1 MDIKCMGCGAVIQTK
16 DEAKAGYIEASV
28 LEKHHE
34 EFYCKRCFNL
44 RHYSKNNRISLDE
57 AKLKEEIDFIKKDKG
72 LVCLVADSFD
82 LEGTIHPRIN
92 ELLDTNNIL
101 LVLNKYDL
109 YINDLNLNKLI
120 DYLRQYLKKQNIK
133 IKDLVLISAKKGLGI
148 DELIAKMNGLRN
160 GKNVYFVGMSNVG
173 KSTIINKIIETYTGD
188 NDVITVSNTI
198 NTTLANIFIPLDK
211 NSYIVD
217 TPGIINH
224 NNLVYYLEE
233 DTLKQITPTN
243 FIRPKNYQLDA
254 GQSLFI
260 GGFLRLDF
268 VSGAKSSFT
277 CYFGE
282 NVVIHR
288 TKLEN
293 ADSFYQNHLDDILL
307 YPNKTERASLGE
319 IHCRKIILKEGIKT
333 DISYAGLGFI
343 SLSGVGEVNIY
354 YYSKIKVVI
363 RKAIF

>member
-1 MDIKCMGCGAVIQTK
+1 MDIKCMGCGAIIQTN
-16 DEAKAGYIEASV
+16 DENKSGFIDPKV

-44 RHYSKNNRISLDE
+44 RHYSKNNRIDLDE
-57 AKLKEEIDFIKKDKG
+57 DDLKKEIEVIKKDKG

-92 ELLDTNNIL
+92 ELLESNNIL

-109 YINDLNLNKLI
+109 YIKDLNLNKLL
-120 DYLRQYLKKQNIK
+120 DYVRGYLKKNSIK
-133 IKDLVLISAKKGLGI
+133 VKDLVLISAKKEIGI
-148 DELIAKMNGLRN
+148 DELIEKINSLRN

-173 KSTIINKIIETYTGD
+173 KSTIINKIIASYTGD

-198 NTTLANIFIPLDK
+198 NTTLANIYIPLDK
-211 NSYIVD
+211 KSYIVD

-224 NNLVYYLEE
+224 NNLVYYLSEQ
-233 DTLKQITPTN
+233 TLKAIMPSSY
-243 FIRPKNYQLDA
+243 IKPINYQLDPE
-254 GQSLFI
+254 QSLFI
-260 GGFLRLDF
+260 SGFLRFDF
-268 VSGAKSSFT
+268 LKGEKSSFT

-282 NVVIHR
+282 GNVIHR
-288 TKLEN
+288 TKLAN
-293 ADSFYQNHLDDILL
+293 ADSFYDNHKYDILK
-307 YPNKTERASLGE
+307 YPDAGEIKSLGE
-319 IHCRKIILKEGIKT
+319 IHTRKIVLKKGIKT
-333 DISYAGLGFI
+333 DVAYAGLGFI
-343 SLSGVGEVNIY
+343 SLSGEGEVELK